1 MRPRTCFVSAAV
13 LMSNEPTRP
22 DAKLLHYLGNVLRLS
37 DGHPLWLRDEAGRRR
52 QGCWRVGGGGM
63 IEPQGE
69 VVEATAGG
77 GVAAGGPALWLAP
90 ALIKGH
96 RLDWLMEKATE
107 LGAERIGFTATAR
120 AVVQWGADDFVRKLP
135 RMEQQLEAAATQS
148 GAPLPALDAPEPLAA
163 RARGWVAQGARLLVA
178 HPGARATVVEAAQGA
193 AVVGLMCG
201 PEGGYTDAEVT
212 TLIEQG
218 ALPVTLGPHILRAET
233 AAVAMLAA
241 LRLQAW

>member
-1 MRPRTCFVSAAV
+1 VLPTGGAARGVLWVSSASILVGA
-13 LMSNEPTRP
+13 L
-22 DAKLLHYLGNVLRLS
+22 
-37 DGHPLWLRDEAGRRR
+37 PLVER
-52 QGCWRVGGGGM
+52 GGGGGGA
-63 IEPQGE
+63 P
-69 VVEATAGG
+69 AGG
-77 GVAAGGPALWLAP
+77 GAAP
-90 ALIKGH
+90 
-96 RLDWLMEKATE
+96 
-107 LGAERIGFTATAR
+107 
-120 AVVQWGADDFVRKLP
+120 
-135 RMEQQLEAAATQS
+135 
-148 GAPLPALDAPEPLAA
+148 
-163 RARGWVAQGARLLVA
+163 RGWVAQGARLLVA